1 MAEIDNFSEINENFD
16 TVKTLLNSIR
26 AQGIL
31 NTSDVDKLLSGINA
45 KLEKINTEED
55 IDIIK
60 VFLNELKQSL
70 DERHSVLISKFGAI
84 ESLFSNL
91 LKNSNELPKSNEL
104 KELFDVVATNL
115 SVFSREVVSQKET
128 LTDITLRLDSM
139 RTDDTNKKEIIKNI
153 TLLKPDLER
162 LNNGFDS
169 IVISLNDNFKT
180 IVKTISAM
188 DKTEHLDK
196 FADSLNGMETSFS
209 TILSAIQVLDKKS
222 EAVEESLKGLATKSD
237 LEETDRNISELRLS
251 NQGISEELNEISN
264 KYSRMDNLAEKIDAS
279 VSIIASLKSVLEE
292 ADDKN
297 TKSILEVLDDLK
309 TELNTITSDTKFD
322 EFKEALSK
330 VLQDIANST
339 NALNSALTTSSEEV
353 NKISGLLQ
361 DLNIKSSFSELN
373 TTLSEKE
380 LSLKTYIDES
390 NNKAS
395 ELTNANITRVL
406 NDISTSADAL
416 NTKLNQTQSEISS
429 LCESQFG
436 SVFENIN
443 ELKTVVSQIDENA
456 VSANNAIFSNISDR
470 LNVFE
475 TNLRESIEKQEITT
489 NEASSRL
496 TEQVDNIKNLLG
508 VIDYKMDSSVVEI
521 SNMKREFD
529 SLRSAVEGVLAL
541 NFVET
546 VKDLRADLY
555 ASKQELSVNFDNAS
569 TSLSDKVS
577 NDLYS
582 KYELIISKLDTVEDE
597 FKKTQTVAL
606 GNIKEILEKISGS
619 IVDVISYVSERPEIP
634 GSIDDTKIDKVIDTI
649 KEHSLSYVEN
659 VRDVV
664 DIIEFRLKQA

>member
-496 TEQVDNIKNLLG
+496 TEQVDNIKNLSG